1 MHEYIT
7 SYIKPS
13 YSECIDCNKRTTC
26 ICLKCNYCYSCHFKI
41 EKLEKERKKKK
52 VPYTNNANN
61 NNKYYRQRYNNKD
74 IAKQQGYPL
83 MFVTY
88 KIKAAARNEPTQVS
102 LSELK

>member
-13 YSECIDCNKRTTC
+13 YSECIDCNKRTTY

-41 EKLEKERKKKK
+41 EKIEKERKEKKK
-52 VPYTNNANN
+52 VPISNTN
-61 NNKYYRQRYNNKD
+61 NNKYYKQRYHNRD
-74 IAKQQGYPL
+74 IVKQQEYPL

-88 KIKAAARNEPTQVS
+88 KIKTNS
-102 LSELK
+102 KND

>member
-41 EKLEKERKKKK
+41 EKIEKERMKK
-52 VPYTNNANN
+52 VPVNNMN
-61 NNKYYRQRYNNKD
+61 NNKYYQQHYHNRD
-74 IAKQQGYPL
+74 IVRQQGYPL

-88 KIKAAARNEPTQVS
+88 KIKTSKND
-102 LSELK
+102 